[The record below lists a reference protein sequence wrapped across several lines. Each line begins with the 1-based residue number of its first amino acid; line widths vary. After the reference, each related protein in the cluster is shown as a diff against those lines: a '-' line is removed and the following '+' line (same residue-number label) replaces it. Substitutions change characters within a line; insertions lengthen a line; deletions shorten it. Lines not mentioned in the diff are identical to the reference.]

1 MRHFTRRLLA
11 ISPVVAAV
19 LLLACSGDDNNGDSN
34 GSSPSAM
41 HVVMQDIAYDTT
53 ALTATRG
60 QTARIDVENRGQI
73 THDFTIERM
82 PMRGLH
88 MTGGADMEH
97 MGSDSMYAVHLPV
110 DKGTQA
116 TLEFEPTEAG
126 TYEYFCTV
134 PGHRE
139 AGMHGTLTVQ

>member
-1 MRHFTRRLLA
+1 
-11 ISPVVAAV
+11 
-19 LLLACSGDDNNGDSN
+19 
-34 GSSPSAM
+34 
-41 HVVMQDIAYDTT
+41 
-53 ALTATRG
+53 
-60 QTARIDVENRGQI
+60 
-73 THDFTIERM
+73 
-82 PMRGLH
+82 MRGLH